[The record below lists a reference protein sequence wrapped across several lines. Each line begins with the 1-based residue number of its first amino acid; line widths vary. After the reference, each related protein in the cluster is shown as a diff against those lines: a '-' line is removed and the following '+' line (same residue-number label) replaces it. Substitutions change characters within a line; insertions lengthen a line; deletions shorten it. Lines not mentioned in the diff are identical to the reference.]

1 MQESFYKR
9 ISIRE
14 YRETDLKDLIS
25 ANYPIENSPELRSSY
40 KTLKSKILDALQMS
54 ETRRLVLYHK
64 KHKKCI
70 GIVTLRKV
78 NKRLW
83 GIWDVYIVPSFR
95 GHGLSI
101 HLYRAAFSY
110 LKQRGVK
117 KAFGSVDINNIP
129 SRKTIER
136 IWDGYLPQ
144 KYYKFNAHIFL
155 FIRKIPLRQI
165 TIRDAN
171 LKDKTS
177 LFQIYSQCVSKKWR
191 DFLEIGESNFLGF
204 QRILPGPP
212 FHTGIL
218 KFMSLKR
225 VLIAENLSGQII
237 GYAVTKR
244 NIAPI
249 HPASASA
256 GLYLFLSPDL
266 SPKDSIAILSGL
278 AGFLHHKGF
287 YKFEMFTINRNEK
300 LLNEISLSLENY
312 GLKTSKFLV
321 CTKNLAYEQE
331 F

>member
-1 MQESFYKR
+1 
-9 ISIRE
+9 
-14 YRETDLKDLIS
+14 
-25 ANYPIENSPELRSSY
+25 
-40 KTLKSKILDALQMS
+40 
-54 ETRRLVLYHK
+54 
-64 KHKKCI
+64 
-70 GIVTLRKV
+70 
-78 NKRLW
+78 
-83 GIWDVYIVPSFR
+83 
-95 GHGLSI
+95 
-101 HLYRAAFSY
+101 
-110 LKQRGVK
+110 
-117 KAFGSVDINNIP
+117 
-129 SRKTIER
+129 
-136 IWDGYLPQ
+136 
-144 KYYKFNAHIFL
+144 
-155 FIRKIPLRQI
+155 
-165 TIRDAN
+165 
-171 LKDKTS
+171 
-177 LFQIYSQCVSKKWR
+177 
-191 DFLEIGESNFLGF
+191 
-204 QRILPGPP
+204 
-212 FHTGIL
+212 
-218 KFMSLKR
+218 MSLKR